1 MTDSSPSR
9 TTPST
14 PTTPTTPTVPRN
26 PRGKRARTDVRRE
39 VRAQPRA
46 AWVWPLL
53 VVVVTAGYTAI
64 PFVITSWFYQ
74 RGDTAAQFA
83 PTWWHFGQMVREGQ
97 WPLWLDPQSWAG
109 GNYVAEALFG
119 TYNPLN
125 VLVWVGVSMG
135 PDLAVSTYVVKAT
148 VMVLLALGTYL
159 LAREYDAVPAP
170 AAAVAIALPFS
181 GFTLFWDAGSW
192 PSGLMAFAYAPWVW
206 LTFRRALRG
215 VGSPFWAF
223 LAGLLAVL
231 NGNPYGTL
239 AVITVGA
246 ALVVEGLALRAWGGV
261 VRLALVGLAVAA
273 FLPLVYLPL
282 LESSD
287 LAIRTAGALFENS
300 GKLRPTAGDLLAA
313 SSPLHT
319 PPIKAITGPM
329 MVPATFLAWFVLPL
343 LPWLRYDVV
352 RRRARE
358 LVGLGLV
365 SVIYLALTLGPSKLW
380 LFRWPIRVIEYF
392 YLGVMVVFAVLL
404 SQGLARSTMRPRL
417 VGTGLIVLTLGWLTW
432 SQDPSALR
440 RAVIGTAVVAA
451 LTVVAL
457 AAHLVVRR
465 TALVSLVA
473 IGGVGAVLAL
483 QVGVFGENASSRV
496 WHVPSDVS
504 ALQQTFADREG
515 RVMQFADLKPLQK
528 KGRIGRLER
537 QWDTYLPGSMYHPAG
552 VEAVNSYTGMGFVPF
567 TRNFC
572 MEYDGLTQ
580 ACGYRNLWKVGG
592 SGQPALADLMK
603 LDTVVVQPS
612 LAEGVTPAEGWTEE
626 SADDDVIVLRHDGE
640 QPWAGSELSWASE
653 GIEVAGASSRSD
665 LHETVDVT
673 SADEGGELV
682 FSMLAWPGWSADL
695 DGKPLSVTRSEI
707 GLLTVTLPAGA
718 SGTVDL
724 TYRPPGLSIG
734 LLGAGV
740 GTALGLALALVGWR
754 SWRRRRPEERT
765 WTAGDRGPLEPR
777 DDVTTVSDAAPAQVN
792 DR

>member
-1 MTDSSPSR
+1 MTDSPAPLGRRRVR
-9 TTPST
+9 TTT
-14 PTTPTTPTVPRN
+14 
-26 PRGKRARTDVRRE
+26 RTG
-39 VRAQPRA
+39 PRA

-53 VVVVTAGYTAI
+53 VVVVTAAYTTI
-64 PFVITSWFYQ
+64 PFLITGWFYQ

-83 PTWWHFGQMVREGQ
+83 PTWWHFGEMIRAGQ

-109 GNYVAEALFG
+109 GNYVAESLFG

-125 VLVWVGVSMG
+125 VLVWVAVSIG
-135 PDLAVSTYVVKAT
+135 PDLAVTTFLVKAT

-159 LAREYDAVPAP
+159 LAREYDAAPAP

-192 PSGLMAFAYAPWVW
+192 PSGLMAFAYTPWVW
-206 LTFRRALRG
+206 FTFRRALRG
-215 VGSPFWAF
+215 VGSPLWAF
-223 LAGLLAVL
+223 VAGLLAVL

-246 ALVVEGLALRAWGGV
+246 ALIVEGLVLRAWGGV
-261 VRLALVGLAVAA
+261 LRLALVGIAVAA

-287 LAIRTAGALFENS
+287 LAVRSAGALFENS

-319 PPIKAITGPM
+319 PPIRAITGPM

-343 LPWLRYDVV
+343 LPWLRYDVM

-358 LVGLGLV
+358 FVGLG
-365 SVIYLALTLGPSKLW
+365 VITVVYLALTLGPSKLW
-380 LFRWPIRVIEYF
+380 LFRWPLRVIEYF
-392 YLGVMVVFAVLL
+392 YLGAMVVFAVLL
-404 SQGLARSTMRPRL
+404 SQGLARSSMRPRL
-417 VGTGLIVLTLGWLTW
+417 VGTGLIVVALGWLTW
-432 SQDPSALR
+432 SQDPAALR
-440 RAVIGTAVVAA
+440 RAAIGTAVVAA

-496 WHVPSDVS
+496 WHVPSDVT

-515 RVMQFADLKPLQK
+515 RVMQFADLKPLQN
-528 KGRIGRLER
+528 KGQIAKLER

-552 VEAVNSYTGMGFVPF
+552 VEAVNNYTGMGFLPF
-567 TRNFC
+567 TRTFC

-580 ACGYRNLWKVGG
+580 RCGYRNLWKVGG

-603 LDTVVVQPS
+603 LDTIVVQPA
-612 LAEGVTPAEGWTEE
+612 LAKGVTPGEGWIEQ
-626 SADDDVIVLRHDGE
+626 SGDDKAIILRHEGD
-640 QPWAGSELSWASE
+640 QPYAGSELSWVSD
-653 GIEVAGASSRSD
+653 GIEVARPRTLSD
-665 LHETVDVT
+665 THETLKVVAA
-673 SADEGGELV
+673 ADGGQMV
-682 FSMLAWPGWSADL
+682 FSMLAWPGWAAEL
-695 DGKPLSVTRSEI
+695 DGTPLSVTRSDA

-724 TYRPPGLSIG
+724 TYRPPGFAVG
-734 LLGAGV
+734 LLGAGL
-740 GTALGLALALVGWR
+740 GSLLGLGLAFVGWR
-754 SWRRRRPEERT
+754 SWRRRRPAERP
-765 WTAGDRGPLEPR
+765 WTAADRGPLEPR
-777 DDVTTVSDAAPAQVN
+777 EDVTSVSDSAPAQP
-792 DR
+792 

>member
-1 MTDSSPSR
+1 M
-9 TTPST
+9 
-14 PTTPTTPTVPRN
+14 
-26 PRGKRARTDVRRE
+26 
-39 VRAQPRA
+39 PRA
-46 AWVWPLL
+46 STTWIWPVL
-53 VVVVTAGYTAI
+53 VVAVTAVYTAV
-64 PFVITSWFYQ
+64 PFVITAWFYQ

-83 PTWWHFGQMVREGQ
+83 PTWWHFGQMLREGQ

-125 VLVWVGVSMG
+125 VLVWLAVSLG
-135 PDLAVSTYVVKAT
+135 PDLAVTTYLVKAT

-159 LAREYDAVPAP
+159 LAREYDAAPAP

-192 PSGLMAFAYAPWVW
+192 PSGLMAFAYFPWVW

-239 AVITVGA
+239 AVITIGV
-246 ALVVEGLALRAWGGV
+246 ALVVEGFVQRSWGGV
-261 VRLALVGLAVAA
+261 LRLALVGIAVAT

-287 LAIRTAGALFENS
+287 LAVRSAGALFENS

-319 PPIKAITGPM
+319 PPIRAITGPM
-329 MVPATFLAWFVLPL
+329 LVPATFLAWFVLPL
-343 LPWLRYDVV
+343 LPWLQWGAL
-352 RRRARE
+352 RRRSRE
-358 LVGLGLV
+358 FVGLGLITV
-365 SVIYLALTLGPSKLW
+365 AYLALTLGPSKLW
-380 LFRWPIRVIEYF
+380 LFRWPLRVIEYF
-392 YLGVMVVFAVLL
+392 YLGVLVVFAVLL
-404 SQGLARSTMRPRL
+404 SQGLARSSIRPRL
-417 VGTGLIVLTLGWLTW
+417 AGSGLVVVALGWLTW

-440 RAVIGTAVVAA
+440 RAAIGTAVVAV

-457 AAHLVVRR
+457 AVHLVVRR

-473 IGGVGAVLAL
+473 IGGVGLVLAL
-483 QVGVFGENASSRV
+483 QVSVFGENASSRV
-496 WHVPSDVS
+496 WHVPSDVA
-504 ALQQTFADREG
+504 ALQDTFADREG
-515 RVMQFADLKPLQK
+515 RVMQFADLKPLQNRVA
-528 KGRIGRLER
+528 KGGQIARLER

-552 VEAVNSYTGMGFVPF
+552 VEAVNNYTGMGFLPF
-567 TRNFC
+567 TRTFC

-603 LDTVVVQPS
+603 LDTIVVQPT
-612 LAEGVTPAEGWTEE
+612 LAEGVVPGEGWVEE
-626 SADDDVIVLRHDGE
+626 SADDRVIVLRHEGE
-640 QPWAGSELSWASE
+640 QPYAGSELSWVSD
-653 GIEVAGASSRSD
+653 GVEVAGAATRSD
-665 LHETVDVT
+665 LHESLDVVT
-673 SADEGGELV
+673 AEAGGQLV
-682 FSMLAWPGWSADL
+682 FSMLAWPGWTAEL
-695 DGKPLSVTRSEI
+695 EGEPLSVTRSDA

-718 SGTVDL
+718 RGTVDL
-724 TYRPPGLSIG
+724 TYRPPGFAVG

-740 GTALGLALALVGWR
+740 GGVIGLALALVGWR
-754 SWRRRRPEERT
+754 SWRRRRADARPWVSAERG
-765 WTAGDRGPLEPR
+765 ALEPR
-777 DDVTTVSDAAPAQVN
+777 DDVTTVSDAAQVN
-792 DR
+792 GR

>member
-1 MTDSSPSR
+1 MS
-9 TTPST
+9 PST
-14 PTTPTTPTVPRN
+14 PARPAPASGSR
-26 PRGKRARTDVRRE
+26 RRART
-39 VRAQPRA
+39 AAPRSPRST
-46 AWVWPLL
+46 WIWPLL
-53 VVVVTAGYTAI
+53 VVVVTAAYTAI
-64 PFVITSWFYQ
+64 PYLTTGWFYQ

-83 PTWWHFGQMVREGQ
+83 PTWWHFGDMVRDGQ

-125 VLVWVGVSMG
+125 VLIWVAVSLG
-135 PDLAVSTYVVKAT
+135 PDLAVSTYLVKAA
-148 VMVLLALGTYL
+148 VMVLLALGTYA
-159 LAREYDAVPAP
+159 LAREYDAAPAP

-206 LTFRRALRG
+206 VTFRRALRG

-239 AVITVGA
+239 AVVTIGA
-246 ALVVEGLALRAWGGV
+246 ALVVEGVVLRSWGGV
-261 VRLALVGLAVAA
+261 VRLALVGVAVAA

-287 LAIRTAGALFENS
+287 LAVRSAGALFENS

-319 PPIKAITGPM
+319 PPIRAITGPM

-358 LVGLGLV
+358 LVGLGL
-365 SVIYLALTLGPSKLW
+365 ITGAYLALTLGPSKLW
-380 LFRWPIRVIEYF
+380 LFRWPLRVIEYF
-392 YLGVMVVFAVLL
+392 YLGVLVVFAVLL
-404 SQGLARSTMRPRL
+404 SQGLARSGVRPRAAATAL
-417 VGTGLIVLTLGWLTW
+417 VLAALGWLTW

-440 RAVIGTAVVAA
+440 RAAIGTAAVAA

-457 AAHLVVRR
+457 AVHLVLRR

-473 IGGVGAVLAL
+473 VGGVGAVLAL

-504 ALQQTFADREG
+504 ALQETFADREG
-515 RVMQFADLKPLQK
+515 RVMQFADLKPLQN
-528 KGRIGRLER
+528 KGQIRRLEG

-552 VEAVNSYTGMGFVPF
+552 VEAVNNYTGMGFVPF
-567 TRNFC
+567 TRTFC

-580 ACGYRNLWKVGG
+580 PCGYRNLWRAGG
-592 SGQPALADLMK
+592 PGQPPLADLMK
-603 LDTVVVQPS
+603 LDTLVVQPA
-612 LAEGVTPAEGWTEE
+612 LAEGVAPGEGWSVATSDDDAVVLTRDEEHPWPGSSLSWTSDGVEVE
-626 SADDDVIVLRHDGE
+626 SATT
-640 QPWAGSELSWASE
+640 
-653 GIEVAGASSRSD
+653 RSD
-665 LHETVDVT
+665 LHETVQVA
-673 SADEGGELV
+673 SADQGGQLV
-682 FSMLAWPGWSADL
+682 FAMLAWPGWTADL
-695 DGKPLSVTRSEI
+695 NGKPLSVTRSDA
-707 GLLTVTLPAGA
+707 GLLVVTLPAGA

-724 TYRPPGLSIG
+724 TYRPPGLTLG
-734 LLGAGV
+734 LLGAGL
-740 GTALGLALALVGWR
+740 GTVLGLALALVGWR
-754 SWRRRRPEERT
+754 SWRRRRPDAKP
-765 WTAGDRGPLEPR
+765 WTADDRGPLEPR
-777 DDVTTVSDAAPAQVN
+777 DDVTTVSGEAPAQVN

>member
-1 MTDSSPSR
+1 MTDSSPSSR
-9 TTPST
+9 RP
-14 PTTPTTPTVPRN
+14 PR
-26 PRGKRARTDVRRE
+26 KESRAS
-39 VRAQPRA
+39 
-46 AWVWPLL
+46 WVWPLL
-53 VVVVTAGYTAI
+53 VVLVTAAYTAV
-64 PFVITSWFYQ
+64 PFLITSWFYQ

-83 PTWWHFGQMVREGQ
+83 PTWWHFGEMVREGQ

-125 VLVWVGVSMG
+125 VLVWVAVSLG
-135 PDLAVSTYVVKAT
+135 PDLAVSTYLVKAS
-148 VMVLLALGTYL
+148 VMVLLALGTYF

-215 VGSPFWAF
+215 AGSPFWAF

-246 ALVVEGLALRAWGGV
+246 ALVVEGLVQRAWGGV
-261 VRLALVGLAVAA
+261 VRLALVGIAVAA

-282 LESSD
+282 LETSD
-287 LAIRTAGALFENS
+287 LAVRSAGALFENS

-319 PPIKAITGPM
+319 PPIRAITGPM
-329 MVPATFLAWFVLPL
+329 LVPATFLAWFVLPL
-343 LPWLRYDVV
+343 LPWLQWGTL
-352 RRRARE
+352 RRRSRE
-358 LVGLGLV
+358 FVGLGLITV
-365 SVIYLALTLGPSKLW
+365 AYLALTLGPSKLW
-380 LFRWPIRVIEYF
+380 LFRWPLRVIEYF
-392 YLGVMVVFAVLL
+392 YLGVLVVFAVLL
-404 SQGLARSTMRPRL
+404 SQGLARTSLRPRL
-417 VGTGLIVLTLGWLTW
+417 VGTGLILATLGWLTW
-432 SQDPSALR
+432 SQDPAALR
-440 RAVIGTAVVAA
+440 RAVVGTAVVAA

-473 IGGVGAVLAL
+473 IGGVGLVLAL
-483 QVGVFGENASSRV
+483 QVSTFGENASSRI
-496 WHVPSDVS
+496 WHVPSNV
-504 ALQQTFADREG
+504 AELQDTFADREG
-515 RVMQFADLKPLQK
+515 RLMQFADLKPLQN
-528 KGRIGRLER
+528 KGQIARLER

-552 VEAVNSYTGMGFVPF
+552 VEAVNNYTGMGFLPF

-580 ACGYRNLWKVGG
+580 PCGYRNLWKVGG

-603 LDTVVVQPS
+603 LDTIVVQPS
-612 LAEGVTPAEGWTEE
+612 LAKGVTPGAGWVEE
-626 SADDDVIVLRHDGE
+626 SADDRAIVLRREGE
-640 QPWAGSELSWASE
+640 QPYPGSELSWVSD
-653 GIEVAGASSRSD
+653 GVEVARARTRGNLRES
-665 LHETVDVT
+665 LDVV
-673 SADEGGELV
+673 SAEDGGELV

-695 DGKPLSVTRSEI
+695 DGKPLSITGSDI

-724 TYRPPGLSIG
+724 TYRPPGLATG

-740 GTALGLALALVGWR
+740 GTLIGLGLAFVGWR
-754 SWRRRRPEERT
+754 SWRRRRPRDKP
-765 WTAGDRGPLEPR
+765 WTAEDRGPLEPR
-777 DDVTTVSDAAPAQVN
+777 DDVTSVSDAGPAQVN

>member
-1 MTDSSPSR
+1 MTDSSTTSTTSR
-9 TTPST
+9 KRTRT
-14 PTTPTTPTVPRN
+14 
-26 PRGKRARTDVRRE
+26 RARTG
-39 VRAQPRA
+39 PRA
-46 AWVWPLL
+46 PWVWPLL
-53 VVVVTAGYTAI
+53 VVVVTAVYTAV
-64 PFVITSWFYQ
+64 PFVVTGWFYQ

-83 PTWWHFGQMVREGQ
+83 PTWWHFGEMVRAGQ
-97 WPLWLDPQSWAG
+97 WPLWLDPQAWAG

-125 VLVWVGVSMG
+125 VLVWVAVSLG
-135 PDLAVSTYVVKAT
+135 PDLALSTYLVKAT

-159 LAREYDAVPAP
+159 LAREYDAAPAP

-246 ALVVEGLALRAWGGV
+246 ALVVEGLVLRAWGGV

-287 LAIRTAGALFENS
+287 LAVRATGALFENS

-319 PPIKAITGPM
+319 PPIRAITGPM
-329 MVPATFLAWFVLPL
+329 TVPATFLAWFVLPL
-343 LPWLRYDVV
+343 LPWLRYDAL

-358 LVGLGLV
+358 FVGLG
-365 SVIYLALTLGPSKLW
+365 VITVLYLALTLGPSKLW
-380 LFRWPIRVIEYF
+380 LFRWPLRVIEYF

-404 SQGLARSTMRPRL
+404 SQGLARCTPRPRL
-417 VGTGLIVLTLGWLTW
+417 VGTGAILLALGWLTW

-440 RAVIGTAVVAA
+440 RAAIGTAVVAV

-465 TALVSLVA
+465 TALVALVA

-483 QVGVFGENASSRV
+483 QVGIFGENASSRL

-504 ALQQTFADREG
+504 ALQDTFADREG
-515 RVMQFADLKPLQK
+515 RVMQFADLKPLQN
-528 KGRIGRLER
+528 KGQVRKLEQ

-552 VEAVNSYTGMGFVPF
+552 VEAVNNYTGMGFLPF
-567 TRNFC
+567 TRTFC

-603 LDTVVVQPS
+603 LDTIVVQPS
-612 LAEGVTPAEGWTEE
+612 LAKGVVPGEGWTEE
-626 SADDDVIVLRHDGE
+626 SADERAVVLRRDGE
-640 QPWAGSELSWASE
+640 QPYAGSELSWASS
-653 GIEVAGASSRSD
+653 GVEVARPRTLSD
-665 LHETVDVT
+665 THETLDVV
-673 SADEGGELV
+673 SAADGGQLV
-682 FSMLAWPGWSADL
+682 FSMLAWPGWSAEL
-695 DGKPLSVTRSEI
+695 DGTPLSVTRSDV
-707 GLLTVTLPAGA
+707 GLLTLTLPAGA

-724 TYRPPGLSIG
+724 TYRPPGLAIG
-734 LLGAGV
+734 LLGAGI
-740 GTALGLALALVGWR
+740 GSAIGLLLAVVGWR
-754 SWRRRRPEERT
+754 SWRRRRPAERP
-765 WTAGDRGPLEPR
+765 WTAPERRPLEPR
-777 DDVTTVSDAAPAQVN
+777 DDVTTVSDAGPAMP
-792 DR
+792 

>member
-1 MTDSSPSR
+1 MTDSSPTSR
-9 TTPST
+9 RRT
-14 PTTPTTPTVPRN
+14 PT
-26 PRGKRARTDVRRE
+26 E
-39 VRAQPRA
+39 SRA

-53 VVVVTAGYTAI
+53 VVVVTAAYTAV
-64 PFVITSWFYQ
+64 PFLITGWFYQ

-83 PTWWHFGQMVREGQ
+83 PTWWHFGEMLREGE
-97 WPLWLDPQSWAG
+97 WPLWLDPQAWAG

-125 VLVWVGVSMG
+125 MVVWLAVSLG
-135 PDLAVSTYVVKAT
+135 PDLAVSTYLVKAS

-206 LTFRRALRG
+206 LTFRRTLRG

-246 ALVVEGLALRAWGGV
+246 ALVVEGLVQRAWGGV
-261 VRLALVGLAVAA
+261 VRLALAGIAVAA

-282 LESSD
+282 LETSD
-287 LAIRTAGALFENS
+287 LAVRTAGALFENS

-319 PPIKAITGPM
+319 PPIRAITGPM

-343 LPWLRYDVV
+343 LPWLRWSAL
-352 RRRARE
+352 RRRGRE
-358 LVGLGLV
+358 FVGLG
-365 SVIYLALTLGPSKLW
+365 VITVVYLALTLGPSKLW
-380 LFRWPIRVIEYF
+380 LFRWPLRVIEYF
-392 YLGVMVVFAVLL
+392 YLGVLVVFAVLL
-404 SQGLARSTMRPRL
+404 SQGLASTSLRPRL
-417 VGTGLIVLTLGWLTW
+417 VGTGAVLMSLGWLTW
-432 SQDPSALR
+432 SQDPAALR
-440 RAVIGTAVVAA
+440 RAVVGTAVVAA

-457 AAHLVVRR
+457 AAHLVVQR

-473 IGGVGAVLAL
+473 IGGVGLVLTL
-483 QVGVFGENASSRV
+483 QVSTFGENASSRL
-496 WHVPSDVS
+496 WHVPSDVA
-504 ALQQTFADREG
+504 ALQDTFADREG
-515 RVMQFADLKPLQK
+515 RVMQFADLKPLQNRVLKK
-528 KGRIGRLER
+528 KGRVAELER

-552 VEAVNSYTGMGFVPF
+552 VEAVNNYTGMGFLPF

-580 ACGYRNLWKVGG
+580 PCGYRNLWKVGG

-603 LDTVVVQPS
+603 LDTIVVQPA
-612 LAEGVTPAEGWTEE
+612 LAKGVTPGAGWIEE
-626 SADDDVIVLRHDGE
+626 PADGEAIVLRHEGE
-640 QPWAGSELSWASE
+640 QPYAGSELSWVSD
-653 GIEVAGASSRSD
+653 GVEVARATTRSR
-665 LHETVDVT
+665 LHESLDVV
-673 SADEGGELV
+673 SAEDGGELV

-695 DGKPLSVTRSEI
+695 DGKPLSVTGSDI

-724 TYRPPGLSIG
+724 SYRPPGLATG

-740 GTALGLALALVGWR
+740 GTLIGLGLAFVGWR
-754 SWRRRRPEERT
+754 SWRRRRPREKP
-765 WTAGDRGPLEPR
+765 WTADDHGPLEPR
-777 DDVTTVSDAAPAQVN
+777 DDVTSLSDAGPAQP
-792 DR
+792 

>member
-1 MTDSSPSR
+1 VSETT
-9 TTPST
+9 TTPEPGTS
-14 PTTPTTPTVPRN
+14 RAAG
-26 PRGKRARTDVRRE
+26 RRRARTEEQETTRNG
-39 VRAQPRA
+39 
-46 AWVWPLL
+46 WIWPAL
-53 VVVVTAGYTAI
+53 VIVVTAVYTAV
-64 PFVITSWFYQ
+64 PYAITGWFYQ

-83 PTWWHFGQMVREGQ
+83 PTWWHFGEMVRGGQ

-125 VLVWVGVSMG
+125 VLIWLAVSFG
-135 PDLAVSTYVVKAT
+135 PDLAVSTYVVKAV

-159 LAREYDAVPAP
+159 LAREYDGAPAP
-170 AAAVAIALPFS
+170 SAAVAIALPFS

-206 LTFRRALRG
+206 LTFRRTLRG

-239 AVITVGA
+239 AVITIGA
-246 ALVVEGLALRAWGGV
+246 ALVLEGVMLRAWGGV
-261 VRLALVGLAVAA
+261 ARLAFAGIAVAA

-287 LAIRTAGALFENS
+287 LAVRASGALFENS

-319 PPIKAITGPM
+319 PPIRAITGPM

-343 LPWLRYDVV
+343 LPWLRYDVLK
-352 RRRARE
+352 RRARE
-358 LVGLGLV
+358 LTGLGLITLV
-365 SVIYLALTLGPSKLW
+365 YLAMTLGPSKLW
-380 LFRWPIRVIEYF
+380 LFRWPLRVIEYF

-417 VGTGLIVLTLGWLTW
+417 VGTGLVVVALGWLTW
-432 SQDPSALR
+432 SQDPESLR
-440 RAVIGTAVVAA
+440 RAALGTAVVAA

-465 TALVSLVA
+465 TALVALVA
-473 IGGVGAVLAL
+473 IAGVGAVLAM
-483 QVGVFGENASSRV
+483 QVSVFGENASSRV
-496 WHVPSDVS
+496 WHVPSNVA
-504 ALQQTFADREG
+504 ALQKTFADREG
-515 RVMQFADLKPLQK
+515 RVMQFADLKPLQN
-528 KGRIGRLER
+528 KGQIAKLEK
-537 QWDTYLPGSMYHPAG
+537 QWDTFLPGSMYHPAG
-552 VEAVNSYTGMGFVPF
+552 VEAVNNYTGMGFVPF
-567 TRNFC
+567 TRTFC

-592 SGQPALADLMK
+592 SGQPSLADLMK
-603 LDTVVVQPS
+603 LDTIVVQPK
-612 LAEGVTPAEGWTEE
+612 LAEGVTPADGWTEVSRDE
-626 SADDDVIVLRHDGE
+626 DAIVLRHDGD
-640 QPWAGSELSWASE
+640 QPYGGSELSWVSD
-653 GIEVAGASSRSD
+653 GVEVASADSRTT
-665 LHETVDVT
+665 LHERVEVT
-673 SADEGGELV
+673 SAADGGELV

-695 DGKPLSVTRSEI
+695 DGKPLSVTRTDV
-707 GLLTVTLPAGA
+707 GLLVVTLPAGA

-724 TYRPPGLSIG
+724 TYRPPGLALG

-740 GTALGLALALVGWR
+740 GTLIGFGLALLSWR
-754 SWRRRRPEERT
+754 SSRRRKRDERP
-765 WTAGDRGPLEPR
+765 WTTPVDKPLEPR
-777 DDVTTVSDAAPAQVN
+777 DDGPADVTSVSGSGPAQVN
-792 DR
+792 GQ

>member
-1 MTDSSPSR
+1 MTDSSP
-9 TTPST
+9 T
-14 PTTPTTPTVPRN
+14 
-26 PRGKRARTDVRRE
+26 RADVRTG
-39 VRAQPRA
+39 PRA

-53 VVVVTAGYTAI
+53 VVVVTAAYTAV
-64 PFVITSWFYQ
+64 PFVITGWFYQ

-83 PTWWHFGQMVREGQ
+83 PTWWHFGEMIRGGQ
-97 WPLWLDPQSWAG
+97 WPLWLDPQAWAG

-125 VLVWVGVSMG
+125 VLVWLAVSLG
-135 PDLAVSTYVVKAT
+135 PDLAVSTYLVKAT

-159 LAREYDAVPAP
+159 LAREYDAAPAP

-181 GFTLFWDAGSW
+181 GFTLVWDAGSW
-192 PSGLMAFAYAPWVW
+192 PSGLMAFAYFPWVW
-206 LTFRRALRG
+206 VTFRRALRG
-215 VGSPFWAF
+215 TGSPFWAF

-239 AVITVGA
+239 AVITIGA
-246 ALVVEGLALRAWGGV
+246 ALVVEGIALRAWGGV
-261 VRLALVGLAVAA
+261 VRLALVGVAVAA

-287 LAIRTAGALFENS
+287 LAVRSAGALFENS

-319 PPIKAITGPM
+319 PPIRAITGPM
-329 MVPATFLAWFVLPL
+329 LVPATFLAWFVLPL
-343 LPWLRYDVV
+343 LPWLRYGVL

-358 LVGLGLV
+358 FVGLGLITV
-365 SVIYLALTLGPSKLW
+365 AYLALTLGPSKLW
-380 LFRWPIRVIEYF
+380 LFRWPLRVIEYF
-392 YLGVMVVFAVLL
+392 YLGVLVVFAVLL

-417 VGTGLIVLTLGWLTW
+417 VGTGLILVAAGWLTW

-440 RAVIGTAVVAA
+440 RAAIGTAVLAA

-515 RVMQFADLKPLQK
+515 RVMQFADLKPLQN
-528 KGRIGRLER
+528 KGQIGKLEQ

-552 VEAVNSYTGMGFVPF
+552 VEAVNNYTGMGFLPF

-592 SGQPALADLMK
+592 SGQPTLADLMK
-603 LDTVVVQPS
+603 LDTIVVQPS
-612 LAEGVTPAEGWTEE
+612 LAKGVTPGEGWTEE
-626 SADDDVIVLRHDGE
+626 SSDGAALVLRHDGE
-640 QPWAGSELSWASE
+640 QPYAGSELSWVSA
-653 GIEVAGASSRSD
+653 GIEVSGPATVGD
-665 LHETVDVT
+665 THERLDVT
-673 SADEGGELV
+673 AAPDGGQLI

-695 DGKPLSVTRSEI
+695 DGKPLSVTRNDI

-724 TYRPPGLSIG
+724 TYRPPGFAVG
-734 LLGAGV
+734 LLGAGL
-740 GTALGLALALVGWR
+740 GGALGLGLALVGWR
-754 SWRRRRPEERT
+754 SWRRRRPDDRP
-765 WTAGDRGPLEPR
+765 WTADDRGPLEPR
-777 DDVTTVSDAAPAQVN
+777 DDVTTVSDTAPAMP
-792 DR
+792 

>member
-1 MTDSSPSR
+1 MTDSRATR

-14 PTTPTTPTVPRN
+14 RTT
-26 PRGKRARTDVRRE
+26 RAG
-39 VRAQPRA
+39 A
-46 AWVWPLL
+46 AWIWPLI
-53 VVVVTAGYTAI
+53 VVAVTAVYTAV
-64 PFVITSWFYQ
+64 PFLITGWFYQ

-83 PTWWHFGQMVREGQ
+83 PTWWHFGEMLREGQ
-97 WPLWLDPQSWAG
+97 WPLWLDPQAWAG

-125 VLVWVGVSMG
+125 LLVWLGVSLG
-135 PDLAVSTYVVKAT
+135 PDLAVSTYLVKAT
-148 VMVLLALGTYL
+148 VMVLLALGTYY

-192 PSGLMAFAYAPWVW
+192 PSGLMAFAYFPWVW
-206 LTFRRALRG
+206 LTFRRTLRG

-239 AVITVGA
+239 AVITVGF
-246 ALVVEGLALRAWGGV
+246 ALVVEGLVQRTWGGV
-261 VRLALVGLAVAA
+261 LRLALVGLAVAA

-287 LAIRTAGALFENS
+287 LAVRSAGALFENS

-319 PPIKAITGPM
+319 PPIRAITGPM
-329 MVPATFLAWFVLPL
+329 LVPATFLAWFVLPL
-343 LPWLRYDVV
+343 LPWLQWGAL
-352 RRRARE
+352 RRRSRE
-358 LVGLGLV
+358 FVGLGLV
-365 SVIYLALTLGPSKLW
+365 TVAYLALTLGPSKLW
-380 LFRWPIRVIEYF
+380 LFRWPLRVIEYF
-392 YLGVMVVFAVLL
+392 YLGVLVVFAVLL
-404 SQGLARSTMRPRL
+404 SQGLARSSVRPRL
-417 VGTGLIVLTLGWLTW
+417 AGSGLVLLALGWLTW

-440 RAVIGTAVVAA
+440 RAALGTAVVAV

-457 AAHLVVRR
+457 LAHLALRR

-473 IGGVGAVLAL
+473 IGGVGLVLAL
-483 QVGVFGENASSRV
+483 QVSVFGENASSRV

-504 ALQQTFADREG
+504 ALQDTFADREG

-528 KGRIGRLER
+528 KGQIDKLER
-537 QWDTYLPGSMYHPAG
+537 QWDTFLPGTMYAPAG
-552 VEAVNSYTGMGFVPF
+552 VEAVNNYTGMGFLPF
-567 TRNFC
+567 TRTFC

-603 LDTVVVQPS
+603 LDTIVVQPT
-612 LAEGVTPAEGWTEE
+612 LAEGVTSGEGWVQE
-626 SADDDVIVLRHDGE
+626 SADDRVIVLRHEGE
-640 QPWAGSELSWASE
+640 QPYAGSELAWVSD
-653 GIEVAGASSRSD
+653 GVEVAGAVTRSD
-665 LHETVDVT
+665 LRESLDV
-673 SADEGGELV
+673 AAAPDGGQLV
-682 FSMLAWPGWSADL
+682 FSMLAWPGWSAEL
-695 DGKPLSVTRSEI
+695 EGAPLSVTRSDA

-718 SGTVDL
+718 KGTVDL
-724 TYRPPGLSIG
+724 TYRPPGLAAG

-740 GTALGLALALVGWR
+740 GSVIGLGLAFVGWR
-754 SWRRRRPEERT
+754 SWRRRRGAQRP
-765 WTAGDRGPLEPR
+765 WTTPDRGPLEPR
-777 DDVTTVSDAAPAQVN
+777 DDVTTVSDASAAQVN
-792 DR
+792 EH

>member
-1 MTDSSPSR
+1 MTDSR
-9 TTPST
+9 
-14 PTTPTTPTVPRN
+14 PTR
-26 PRGKRARTDVRRE
+26 RRE
-39 VRAQPRA
+39 RVRTGSRSG
-46 AWVWPLL
+46 WVWPLL
-53 VVVVTAGYTAI
+53 VVVVTGAYTAV
-64 PFVITSWFYQ
+64 PFMITGWFYQ

-83 PTWWHFGQMVREGQ
+83 PTWWHFGEMIRGGQ

-125 VLVWVGVSMG
+125 VLVWVGVSLG
-135 PDLAVSTYVVKAT
+135 PDLALSTYLVKAS
-148 VMVLLALGTYL
+148 VMVLLALGTYA

-192 PSGLMAFAYAPWVW
+192 PSGLMAFAYFPWVW
-206 LTFRRALRG
+206 VTFRRALRG

-246 ALVVEGLALRAWGGV
+246 ALVIEGIVLRAWGGV
-261 VRLALVGLAVAA
+261 VRLALVGIAVAA

-282 LESSD
+282 LASSD
-287 LAIRTAGALFENS
+287 LAVRSAGALFENS
-300 GKLRPTAGDLLAA
+300 GKLRPTVGDLLAA
-313 SSPLHT
+313 SSPLHA

-343 LPWLRYDVV
+343 LPWLRWGTLG
-352 RRRARE
+352 RRARE
-358 LVGLGLV
+358 FVGLG
-365 SVIYLALTLGPSKLW
+365 VITVVYLALTLGPSKLW
-380 LFRWPIRVIEYF
+380 LFRWPLRVIEYF
-392 YLGVMVVFAVLL
+392 YLGVLVVFAVLL

-417 VGTGLIVLTLGWLTW
+417 VGTGLIIVALGWLTW

-440 RAVIGTAVVAA
+440 RAALGTAVVAA

-457 AAHLVVRR
+457 TAHLVVRR

-483 QVGVFGENASSRV
+483 QVGVFGENASSRL

-504 ALQQTFADREG
+504 ALQADFSDYDG
-515 RVMQFADLKPLQK
+515 RVMQFADLKPLQN
-528 KGRIGRLER
+528 KGQVRKLEQ
-537 QWDTYLPGSMYHPAG
+537 QWDTFLPGSMYHPAG
-552 VEAVNSYTGMGFVPF
+552 VEAVNNYTGMGFLPF

-592 SGQPALADLMK
+592 SGQPAVADLMK
-603 LDTVVVQPS
+603 LDTIVVQPS
-612 LAEGVTPAEGWTEE
+612 LAKGVTPGEGWTEQ
-626 SADDDVIVLRHDGE
+626 SSDGRAIVLRHDGE
-640 QPWAGSELSWASE
+640 QPYAGSELSWAST
-653 GIEVAGASSRSD
+653 GVEVSGATTLGD
-665 LHETVDVT
+665 THETLDVT
-673 SADEGGELV
+673 AAPDGGQLV
-682 FSMLAWPGWSADL
+682 FSMLAWPGWSAEL
-695 DGKPLSVTRSEI
+695 NGAPLSVTRSDI

-718 SGTVDL
+718 KGTVDL
-724 TYRPPGLSIG
+724 TYRPPGLAVG
-734 LLGAGV
+734 LLGAGG
-740 GTALGLALALVGWR
+740 GTLIGLGLAFVGWR
-754 SWRRRRPEERT
+754 SWRRRRPREKP
-765 WTAGDRGPLEPR
+765 WTAPDRGPLEPR
-777 DDVTTVSDAAPAQVN
+777 EDVTTVSDVGPATP
-792 DR
+792 

>member
-1 MTDSSPSR
+1 M
-9 TTPST
+9 
-14 PTTPTTPTVPRN
+14 V
-26 PRGKRARTDVRRE
+26 A
-39 VRAQPRA
+39 
-46 AWVWPLL
+46 
-53 VVVVTAGYTAI
+53 VTAVYTAV
-64 PFVITSWFYQ
+64 PFVITAWFYQ

-83 PTWWHFGQMVREGQ
+83 PTWWHFGEMIREGQ

-125 VLVWVGVSMG
+125 VLVWLAVSLG
-135 PDLAVSTYVVKAT
+135 PDLAVSTYLVKAT

-159 LAREYDAVPAP
+159 LAREYDAAPAP

-192 PSGLMAFAYAPWVW
+192 PSGLMAFAYFPWVW

-239 AVITVGA
+239 AVMTVGF
-246 ALVVEGLALRAWGGV
+246 ALVVEGFVQRAWGGV
-261 VRLALVGLAVAA
+261 LRLALVGLAVAA

-287 LAIRTAGALFENS
+287 LAVRSAGALFENS

-319 PPIKAITGPM
+319 PPIRAITGPM
-329 MVPATFLAWFVLPL
+329 LVPATFLAWFVLPL
-343 LPWLRYDVV
+343 LPWLQWGAL
-352 RRRARE
+352 RRRSRE
-358 LVGLGLV
+358 FVGLGLV
-365 SVIYLALTLGPSKLW
+365 TVAYLALTLGPSKLW
-380 LFRWPIRVIEYF
+380 LFRWPLRVIEYF
-392 YLGVMVVFAVLL
+392 YLGVLVVFAVLL
-404 SQGLARSTMRPRL
+404 SQGLARSSIRPRL
-417 VGTGLIVLTLGWLTW
+417 AGSALVVVALGWLTW

-440 RAVIGTAVVAA
+440 RAAIGTAVVAV

-457 AAHLVVRR
+457 AVHLVVRR

-473 IGGVGAVLAL
+473 IGGIGLVLAL
-483 QVGVFGENASSRV
+483 QVSVFGENASSRV

-504 ALQQTFADREG
+504 ALQDTFGDREG
-515 RVMQFADLKPLQK
+515 RVMQFADLKPLQARVSRD
-528 KGRIGRLER
+528 GGQIARLER

-552 VEAVNSYTGMGFVPF
+552 VEAVNNYTGMGFLPF
-567 TRNFC
+567 TRTFC

-603 LDTVVVQPS
+603 LDTIVVQPT
-612 LAEGVTPAEGWTEE
+612 LAQGVVPGEGWVEE
-626 SADDDVIVLRHDGE
+626 SADDRVIVLRHDGE
-640 QPWAGSELSWASE
+640 QPYAGSELSWVSD
-653 GIEVAGASSRSD
+653 GVEVAGATTRGD
-665 LHETVDVT
+665 LHESLDVV
-673 SADEGGELV
+673 SADSGGQLV
-682 FSMLAWPGWSADL
+682 FSMLAWPGWSAEL
-695 DGKPLSVTRSEI
+695 EGEPLSVTRSDA

-718 SGTVDL
+718 RGTVDL
-724 TYRPPGLSIG
+724 TYRPPGFAVG

-740 GTALGLALALVGWR
+740 GAMIGLGLALVGWR
-754 SWRRRRPEERT
+754 SWRRRRASQRP
-765 WTAGDRGPLEPR
+765 WTAPSRGPLEPR
-777 DDVTTVSDAAPAQVN
+777 DDVTTVSDAVPAQVN
-792 DR
+792 DQ

>member
-1 MTDSSPSR
+1 VTDSSPTQR
-9 TTPST
+9 
-14 PTTPTTPTVPRN
+14 R
-26 PRGKRARTDVRRE
+26 KRARTDVPTGS
-39 VRAQPRA
+39 RAT
-46 AWVWPLL
+46 WVWPAL
-53 VVVVTAGYTAI
+53 VVVVTAVYTAV
-64 PFVITSWFYQ
+64 PFLVTGWFYQ

-83 PTWWHFGQMVREGQ
+83 PTWWHFGEMVRAGQ

-125 VLVWVGVSMG
+125 VLVWVAVSLG
-135 PDLAVSTYVVKAT
+135 PDLAVSTYLVKAT

-159 LAREYDAVPAP
+159 LAREYDAAPAP

-206 LTFRRALRG
+206 VTFRRALRG

-246 ALVVEGLALRAWGGV
+246 ALIVEGIVLRAWGGV
-261 VRLALVGLAVAA
+261 ARLVLVGIGVAA

-287 LAIRTAGALFENS
+287 LAIRSTGALFENS
-300 GKLRPTAGDLLAA
+300 GKLRPTVGDLLAA

-343 LPWLRYDVV
+343 LPWLRWGVL

-380 LFRWPIRVIEYF
+380 LFRWPLRVIEYF
-392 YLGVMVVFAVLL
+392 YLGVLVVFAVLL
-404 SQGLARSTMRPRL
+404 SQGLARTSMRPRL
-417 VGTGLIVLTLGWLTW
+417 VGTGLVLAALGWLTW

-440 RAVIGTAVVAA
+440 RAAIGTAAVAA

-504 ALQQTFADREG
+504 ALQKAFADREG
-515 RVMQFADLKPLQK
+515 RVMQFADLKPLQNRALK
-528 KGRIGRLER
+528 NKGQIARLEA

-552 VEAVNSYTGMGFVPF
+552 VEAVNNYTGMGFLPF
-567 TRNFC
+567 GKNFC

-580 ACGYRNLWKVGG
+580 PCGYRNLWKVGG
-592 SGQPALADLMK
+592 SGQPVLADLMK
-603 LDTVVVQPS
+603 LDTIVVQPS
-612 LAEGVTPAEGWTEE
+612 LAKGVTPGEGWTEE
-626 SADDDVIVLRHDGE
+626 SADDQVIVLRHDGE
-640 QPWAGSELSWASE
+640 QPYAGSELSWASD
-653 GIEVAGASSRSD
+653 GVEVGDASTRSD
-665 LHETVDVT
+665 LHERVDVT
-673 SADEGGELV
+673 SADEGGELI
-682 FSMLAWPGWSADL
+682 FSMLAWPGWSAEL
-695 DGKPLSVTRSEI
+695 DGKPLSVTRSDI

-724 TYRPPGLSIG
+724 TYRPPGFTTG
-734 LLGAGV
+734 LLGAGLGSV
-740 GTALGLALALVGWR
+740 LGLGLALVGWR
-754 SWRRRRPEERT
+754 SWRRRRPDET
-765 WTAGDRGPLEPR
+765 PWTASHRGPLEPR
-777 DDVTTVSDAAPAQVN
+777 DDVTTVSDPAPAQVN
-792 DR
+792 ER

>member
-1 MTDSSPSR
+1 MTDSSPTR
-9 TTPST
+9 
-14 PTTPTTPTVPRN
+14 RAG
-26 PRGKRARTDVRRE
+26 RGVH
-39 VRAQPRA
+39 P

-53 VVVVTAGYTAI
+53 VVVVTAVYTAV
-64 PFVITSWFYQ
+64 PFMITGWFYQ

-83 PTWWHFGQMVREGQ
+83 PTWWHFGEMIRGGQ

-125 VLVWVGVSMG
+125 VLVWVAVSLG
-135 PDLAVSTYVVKAT
+135 PDLAVSTYLVKAT

-159 LAREYDAVPAP
+159 LAREYDAAPAP

-223 LAGLLAVL
+223 LAGVLAVL

-246 ALVVEGLALRAWGGV
+246 ALVIEGIVTRAWGGV
-261 VRLALVGLAVAA
+261 VRLALVGIAVAA

-287 LAIRTAGALFENS
+287 LAIRTTGALFENS
-300 GKLRPTAGDLLAA
+300 GKLRPTIGDLLAA

-343 LPWLRYDVV
+343 LPWLRWGVL

-358 LVGLGLV
+358 FVGLGV
-365 SVIYLALTLGPSKLW
+365 ITVIYLALTLGPSKLW
-380 LFRWPIRVIEYF
+380 LFRWPLRVIEYF
-392 YLGVMVVFAVLL
+392 YLGVLVVFAVLL

-417 VGTGLIVLTLGWLTW
+417 VGTGLILVALGWLTW

-440 RAVIGTAVVAA
+440 RAAIGTAVLAA

-483 QVGVFGENASSRV
+483 QVGVFGENASSRL

-504 ALQQTFADREG
+504 ALQADFSDLDG
-515 RVMQFADLKPLQK
+515 RVMQFADLKPLQN
-528 KGRIGRLER
+528 KGQVAKLEQ
-537 QWDTYLPGSMYHPAG
+537 QWQGTYLPGSMYHPAG
-552 VEAVNSYTGMGFVPF
+552 VESVNNYTGMGFVPF
-567 TRNFC
+567 TKNFC

-603 LDTVVVQPS
+603 LDTIVVQPA
-612 LAEGVTPAEGWTEE
+612 LAKGVTPGEGWTKDYED
-626 SADDDVIVLRHDGE
+626 SRVIRLRHEGE
-640 QPWAGSELSWASE
+640 QPYAGSELSWTSD
-653 GIEVAGASSRSD
+653 GIEVARPTTLSD
-665 LHETVDVT
+665 IHETVDIT
-673 SADEGGELV
+673 SADEGGQLV

-695 DGKPLSVTRSEI
+695 DGTPLEITRSEI

-718 SGTVDL
+718 SGTLDL
-724 TYRPPGLSIG
+724 SYRPPGLTTG

-740 GTALGLALALVGWR
+740 GTLIGLGLAVVGWR
-754 SWRRRRPEERT
+754 TRRRRRDEEARP
-765 WTAGDRGPLEPR
+765 TAVRDRALEPR
-777 DDVTTVSDAAPAQVN
+777 DGVTTVSDSGPATP
-792 DR
+792 

>member
-1 MTDSSPSR
+1 MTDSSPTRTAPRPARSR
-9 TTPST
+9 
-14 PTTPTTPTVPRN
+14 
-26 PRGKRARTDVRRE
+26 KRVRTDGRTG
-39 VRAQPRA
+39 PRA

-53 VVVVTAGYTAI
+53 VVVVSAVYTAV
-64 PFVITSWFYQ
+64 PFVITGWFYQ

-83 PTWWHFGQMVREGQ
+83 PTWWHFGQMVRDGQ

-125 VLVWVGVSMG
+125 LLVWVAVSLG
-135 PDLAVSTYVVKAT
+135 PDLALSTYVVKAS

-159 LAREYDAVPAP
+159 LAREYDAAPAP

-223 LAGLLAVL
+223 LAGVLAVL

-246 ALVVEGLALRAWGGV
+246 ALVVEGLVLRAWGGV

-287 LAIRTAGALFENS
+287 LAVRSAGALFENS
-300 GKLRPTAGDLLAA
+300 GKLRPTVGDLLAA

-319 PPIKAITGPM
+319 PPIRAITGPM

-343 LPWLRYDVV
+343 LPWLRYGVL
-352 RRRARE
+352 RRRARD
-358 LVGLGLV
+358 LVGLG
-365 SVIYLALTLGPSKLW
+365 VITVVYLALTLGPSKLW
-380 LFRWPIRVIEYF
+380 LFRWPLRVIEYY
-392 YLGVMVVFAVLL
+392 YLGVLVVLAVLL

-417 VGTGLIVLTLGWLTW
+417 VGTAAILVALGWLTW

-440 RAVIGTAVVAA
+440 RAALGTTVVAA

-473 IGGVGAVLAL
+473 IGGVGVVLAL

-504 ALQQTFADREG
+504 ALQDTFADREG
-515 RVMQFADLKPLQK
+515 RLMQFADLKPLQN
-528 KGRIGRLER
+528 KGQIAKLEQ
-537 QWDTYLPGSMYHPAG
+537 QWTTYLPGSMYHPAG
-552 VEAVNSYTGMGFVPF
+552 VEAVNSYTGMGFLPF
-567 TRNFC
+567 TRTFC

-603 LDTVVVQPS
+603 LDTIVVQPA
-612 LAEGVTPAEGWTEE
+612 LAKGVTPGEGWTEQ
-626 SADDDVIVLRHDGE
+626 SSDGRAIVLRHDGE
-640 QPWAGSELSWASE
+640 QPYAGSELSWASA
-653 GIEVAGASSRSD
+653 GIEVAGPTTLSD
-665 LHETVDVT
+665 THETLDVT
-673 SADEGGELV
+673 SADDGGQLV
-682 FSMLAWPGWSADL
+682 FSMLAWPGWSAEL
-695 DGKPLSVTRSEI
+695 DGTPLSVTRSDV

-718 SGTVDL
+718 KGTVDL
-724 TYRPPGLSIG
+724 TYRPPGLTVG
-734 LLGAGV
+734 LLGAGAGSV
-740 GTALGLALALVGWR
+740 IGLGLAFVGWR
-754 SWRRRRPEERT
+754 SWRRRRPSQRP
-765 WTAGDRGPLEPR
+765 WTAPDRGPLEPR
-777 DDVTTVSDAAPAQVN
+777 DDVTTVSDAGPAQP
-792 DR
+792 